1 LRNHVTALAF
11 ERNPFT
17 QRREQER
24 AFDYLREHFERF
36 DLETEID
43 PFELE
48 GDRFYNLLGIRR
60 STSADDW
67 VVISAH
73 VDAVPDSPGADD
85 NASGMA
91 ALLECARLLCSFEP
105 HCTLCFAATDLE
117 EYGIQGAHHL
127 ATRLYRE
134 GVQVR
139 AMISL
144 EMLAYRSDETGAQR
158 YPAFLR
164 RFYPDR
170 ADFIALVANW
180 RSRRLLERAEKIFRS
195 VPSLPVETLKVPLN
209 GWPISATRLSDH
221 APFWDLGYQ
230 ALMVTDTAFFRNPHY
245 HQPTDTPN
253 TLDYEFLARVTEAV
267 AKTLADLTS
276 AKSL

>member
-1 LRNHVTALAF
+1 MTSLSF
-11 ERNPFT
+11 ERNPFS
-17 QRREQER
+17 QRREQEN
-24 AFDYLREHFERF
+24 AFNYIREHFERF
-36 DLETEID
+36 DLQTEVD
-43 PFELE
+43 PFEVG
-48 GDRFYNLLGIRR
+48 GDRFYNLLGMRK
-60 STSADDW
+60 SSPSDDW
-67 VVISAH
+67 VIVSAH

-85 NASGMA
+85 NASGVA
-91 ALLECARLLCSFEP
+91 ALLECARLLSSFEP
-105 HCTLCFAATDLE
+105 ACTLCLAATDLE
-117 EYGIQGAHHL
+117 EYGLQGAQHL

-134 GVQVR
+134 GVGIR

-144 EMLAYRSDETGAQR
+144 EMLAYTSDDPGAQR

-170 ADFIALVANW
+170 ADFIALVGN
-180 RSRRLLERAEKIFRS
+180 RKSSRLLERAAEIFGS
-195 VPSLPVETLKVPLN
+195 VPGLPVETLKVPMN

-245 HQPTDTPN
+245 HGPTDKPD
-253 TLDYEFLARVTEAV
+253 TLDYEFLSRVTEAV
-267 AKTLADLTS
+267 AKTIAVLTG